1 MFPVFRIIH
10 TPACCHAHIL
20 PYKESL
26 PRGGWW
32 EMLKLFYGHTVVMK
46 EHVAALCLACS
57 HGEAAGVS
65 STL

>member
-10 TPACCHAHIL
+10 TPACFHAHIL

-26 PRGGWW
+26 PPGWW
-32 EMLKLFYGHTVVMK
+32 KMVKLFYSHTVMMK
-46 EHVAALCLACS
+46 EQVTALCLASS
-57 HGEAAGVS
+57 HGAAA

>member
-1 MFPVFRIIH
+1 
-10 TPACCHAHIL
+10 
-20 PYKESL
+20 
-26 PRGGWW
+26 
-32 EMLKLFYGHTVVMK
+32 MLKLFYGHTVVMK